1 MCPSFLW
8 FSNFSSQTLD
18 SIAVF
23 FFSSVVVCIGIPV
36 DFSGQQE
43 TTHVFL
49 QQFAV
54 SNVLFTLNRTTLL
67 SVLMNTYLNKKLRYR
82 DNIFHFKAFCLIICT
97 MKYLRIFQKF
107 YDRVT
112 MTVYVKCV
120 VRFNVNKTLCEIG
133 IRSPILCINVDFMSV
148 LWRWILWIRN

>member
-1 MCPSFLW
+1 MRTTFVPIFFVIQQFQLTNTRFYSCL
-8 FSNFSSQTLD
+8 
-18 SIAVF
+18 

-148 LWRWILWIRN
+148 L

>member
-1 MCPSFLW
+1 MRTTFVPIFFVIQQFQLTNTRFYSCL
-8 FSNFSSQTLD
+8 
-18 SIAVF
+18 

-54 SNVLFTLNRTTLL
+54 SNVLFTLNRTTLV
-67 SVLMNTYLNKKLRYR
+67 SVLMNTYLNK
-82 DNIFHFKAFCLIICT
+82 KAFCLIICT

-148 LWRWILWIRN
+148 L